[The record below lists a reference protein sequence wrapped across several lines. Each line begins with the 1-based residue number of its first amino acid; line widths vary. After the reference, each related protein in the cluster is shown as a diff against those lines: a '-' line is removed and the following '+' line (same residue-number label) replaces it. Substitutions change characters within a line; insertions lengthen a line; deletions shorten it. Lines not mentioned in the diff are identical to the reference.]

1 MRTEIEEVRVG
12 DLIPYARN
20 PRRNDAAVE
29 AVKRSL
35 EEFEYVSRIVAE
47 RDMAEDLRRE
57 GCIPCDRPR
66 ASF

>member
-35 EEFEYVSRIVAE
+35 EEFGYVSRIVVD
-47 RDMAEDLRRE
+47 RDGAED
-57 GCIPCDRPR
+57 DRHEACVPR
-66 ASF
+66 DRQRAPF

>member
-20 PRRNDAAVE
+20 PRRNDAAME

-35 EEFEYVSRIVAE
+35 EEFGYVSRIVVD
-47 RDMAEDLRRE
+47 RDGAEDLRRE
-57 GCIPCDRPR
+57 ECIPCDRPR